1 VKRISLLAVCFL
13 FVVVRRL
20 IVIAAVLV
28 SASALAQPQ
37 VLPELHATSAL
48 LAELGRIASSQAQA
62 PKVRQL
68 GDRVWHDFDLLA
80 DATGDAPPDPADIAT
95 AEQLA
100 TLEGADFDEAFLD
113 ALQSRCLA
121 LRSDLGDGQSSG
133 DPRYDALLEL
143 GRRRTTLYANDARRV
158 RGEYVPLADD
168 GR

>member
-1 VKRISLLAVCFL
+1 
-13 FVVVRRL
+13 VVVRRL

-37 VLPELHATSAL
+37 VLPELHASSAL
-48 LAELGRIASSQAQA
+48 LAELGRIASGQAEA

-100 TLEGADFDEAFLD
+100 ALKGDDFDQAFLD
-113 ALQSRCLA
+113 ALQKRCDA
-121 LRSDLGDGQSSG
+121 LRADLGSGGQSSG
-133 DPRYDALLEL
+133 DPHYDWLLEL
-143 GRRRTTLYANDARRV
+143 GRRRTTLYSNDARRV